1 MSNFV
6 AGKTFIP
13 ASGQVVG
20 DREKDYMH
28 DAVDKG
34 WLTAGAYNAQFER
47 MLGEYLKCKAVRT
60 VNSGSSA
67 NLVAFS
73 ALTSPKLGDRAI
85 KRGDEVISVACGFPT
100 TINPIIQFGCVPVF
114 LDVDATLNIDVSMLE
129 SAVTE
134 KTKAIFIAHTLGNP
148 FNLDVVVAFAKKY
161 NLWLIEDCCDAL
173 GAEWRGQ
180 KVGTFGHLSTLSFFP
195 AHHITMGEGG
205 AVIVNDLEL
214 LRLVESFRDWGRD
227 CWCSPGSDNTCGM
240 RFDQK
245 HGDLPQGYDHKYV
258 FSHVGYNL
266 KITEMQAAC
275 GVAQLERVHE
285 FVKARQDNYQF
296 LADKLQHTNLWF
308 PGVYALATPSWFGFP
323 ITLSDSCDFDR
334 DTFVRYLNQNQIGT
348 RLLFAGN
355 ATKQPFLKG
364 QNYRVQGDLRKTDQV
379 MNNTLWLGVQPALTK
394 EMLEYVAEK
403 VSAFMGD
410 F

>member
-1 MSNFV
+1 MSNFI

-47 MLGEYLKCKAVRT
+47 MLGGYLMCKAVRT

-114 LDVDATLNIDVSMLE
+114 LDVDATLNI
-129 SAVTE
+129 AVKDIENAITE

-148 FNLDVVVAFAKKY
+148 FNVDVVVAVAKKY

-173 GAEWRGQ
+173 GAEWNRQ
-180 KVGTFGHLSTLSFFP
+180 KVGTFGHLATLSFFP

-205 AVIVNDLEL
+205 AVIVNDMEL

-227 CWCSPGSDNTCGM
+227 CWCAPGKDNTCGM

-285 FVKARQDNYQF
+285 FVEARRTNYQF
-296 LADKLQHTNLWF
+296 LADKIQHTSLRF
-308 PGVYALATPSWFGFP
+308 PNVYPEATPSWFGFP
-323 ITLSDSCDFDR
+323 ITLSDDGDFDR

-364 QNYRVQGDLRKTDQV
+364 QNYRVQGDLRETDRV
-379 MNNTLWLGVQPALTK
+379 MNNTLWLGVQPALTQ